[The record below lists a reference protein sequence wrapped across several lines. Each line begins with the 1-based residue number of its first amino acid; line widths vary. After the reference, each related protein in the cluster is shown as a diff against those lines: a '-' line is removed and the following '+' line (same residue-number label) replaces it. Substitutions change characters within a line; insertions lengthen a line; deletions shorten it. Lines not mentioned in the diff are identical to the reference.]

1 MIVVVNK
8 YLLAKGFKG
17 ISLWPFVILKHQ
29 SLAKDSVFM
38 NHERIHLSQQIEM
51 LILPFYLWY
60 SLEFLL
66 RLVQFKNANLAYK
79 NISFEREAYENESD
93 LNYFRKRHLW
103 NFTYYL
109 VENKKSKV

>member
-17 ISLWPFVILKHQ
+17 MSLWPFVILKHQ
-29 SLAKDSVFM
+29 SLAKEPVFM

-60 SLEFLL
+60 SLEFVL
-66 RLVQFKNANLAYK
+66 RLVQFKNVNLAYK
-79 NISFEREAYENESD
+79 NISFEREAYANESD
-93 LNYFRKRHLW
+93 LNYFRIRHFW
-103 NFTYYL
+103 NFIYYL
-109 VENKKSKV
+109 VKNKKSK

>member
-17 ISLWPFVILKHQ
+17 ISLWPFVILKHK

-38 NHERIHLSQQIEM
+38 NHERIHLRQQIEM

-66 RLVQFKNANLAYK
+66 RFVQFQNAYLAYK

-93 LNYFRKRHLW
+93 LNYYRKRHLW
-103 NFTYYL
+103 NFTDYL
-109 VENKKSKV
+109 VKNKKSKV

>member
-8 YLLAKGFKG
+8 YLLVKGFKG
-17 ISLWPFVILKHQ
+17 ISLYPFVILKHKV
-29 SLAKDSVFM
+29 LAKDSIFM

-66 RLVQFKNANLAYK
+66 RLVQFKNVKLAYK
-79 NISFEREAYENESD
+79 NISFEREAYANESD
-93 LNYFRKRHLW
+93 FNYFRKRQLW

>member
-17 ISLWPFVILKHQ
+17 VSLWPFVILKHKA
-29 SLAKDSVFM
+29 LAKESVFM

-66 RLVQFKNANLAYK
+66 RLVQFKNVYLAYK
-79 NISFEREAYENESD
+79 NISFEREAYANESD

-103 NFTYYL
+103 NFTDYL

>member
-8 YLLAKGFKG
+8 YLLAKDFHAM
-17 ISLWPFVILKHQ
+17 SLWPFVILKHKA
-29 SLAKDSVFM
+29 LAKDPVFM

-66 RLVQFKNANLAYK
+66 RLVQFKNPYLAYK
-79 NISFEREAYENESD
+79 NISFEREAYAKESD

-103 NFTYYL
+103 NFSEYL
-109 VENKKSKV
+109 IENKISK